1 MEKTDTDKYTFTIE
15 LSNSGDEVVWSNLTK
30 RQAQTM
36 YKITEHNN
44 DRTIGADLIKMGWV
58 LQH

>member
-1 MEKTDTDKYTFTIE
+1 MENTDTDKYTFTIE

-36 YKITEHNN
+36 YKITEYNN
-44 DRTIGADLIKMGWV
+44 DRTIGADLSKMGWV
-58 LQH
+58 LQR